1 MTLLTKDNGITV
13 ELERITPAAAAT
25 YLKKNYEKNRKM
37 REAQVEYLADQ
48 IRRNLWVFN
57 GATIC
62 FNGGQKLTDG
72 QHRLAACIKANKTI
86 EALIVRGLP
95 DRAFHSIDTGQ
106 KRTNA
111 DILKIAG
118 EKDTTVLACAARL
131 VLSWEKTQDFGWK
144 YRDRIPFP
152 EIYSLVRRH
161 PGLHD
166 AVHFGQKYALEI
178 RRIGPSFCCAFFY
191 LASVVNHDEAVAF
204 FDHLFHGTDLGKGH
218 PVLALRKILLA
229 QATEKYRRFI
239 PRDMGRM
246 FIKTWN
252 LFAKGERIDSLVVK
266 DTDVLDHLAE
276 PVKTWKIRYQI
287 T

>member
-1 MTLLTKDNGITV
+1 MTV
-13 ELERITPAAAAT
+13 VLEKITPAAAAT
-25 YLKKNYEKNRKM
+25 YLKKNYEQNRKM

-62 FNGGQKLTDG
+62 FNGGGKLTDG
-72 QHRLAACIKANKTI
+72 QHRLAGIVKANKSV
-86 EALIVRGLP
+86 ESLVVRGLP
-95 DRAFHSIDTGQ
+95 ERAFHSIDTGQ

-118 EKDTTVLACAARL
+118 EKDTVVLACAARFI
-131 VLSWEKTQDFGWK
+131 LSWEKTKDFGWK
-144 YRDRIPFP
+144 YRDRVPFP
-152 EIYSLVRRH
+152 EVYGVVRRH

-166 AVHFGQKYALEI
+166 CAHLGAKYALEI
-178 RRIGPSFCCAFFY
+178 RRVGPSFCTAFLY
-191 LASVVNHDEAVAF
+191 LASVVNHDEAIAF
-204 FDHLFHGTDLGKGH
+204 FDHLFYGTDLSKGH
-218 PVLALRKILLA
+218 PVLALRKILLE
-229 QATEKYRRFI
+229 QSTEKYRRFI

-246 FIKTWN
+246 FLKTWN

-266 DTDVLDHLAE
+266 EAEELDRFE
-276 PVKTWKIRYQI
+276 TPVKTWKIRYQI